1 MNLSKEEF
9 EINNKKVNELK
20 ESIEKEILKIN
31 NLYDKVN
38 NEVTSYYQKQY
49 EILVKEENELKEK
62 LQNEV
67 TKIKEKLEIFLSE
80 CINSIKINEKLNK
93 GIEKMLKE
101 KESRIIKKLSYVSK
115 INKTK
120 KIMNTLILQ
129 LMKNINIKFK
139 EEKKNIEY
147 EDYYFNGIPRPS
159 DIDIIDITDNGF
171 NLKWKISTSDFLDKN
186 KIKFRVDIKKKMI
199 KIMKKHMKE
208 LILIVKLIT

>member
-101 KESRIIKKLSYVSK
+101 KESII
-115 INKTK
+115 I
-120 KIMNTLILQ
+120 
-129 LMKNINIKFK
+129 
-139 EEKKNIEY
+139 
-147 EDYYFNGIPRPS
+147 
-159 DIDIIDITDNGF
+159 
-171 NLKWKISTSDFLDKN
+171 
-186 KIKFRVDIKKKMI
+186 
-199 KIMKKHMKE
+199 
-208 LILIVKLIT
+208 

>member
-20 ESIEKEILKIN
+20 ESTEKEILKIN

-80 CINSIKINEKLNK
+80 CIGFISLN
-93 GIEKMLKE
+93 L
-101 KESRIIKKLSYVSK
+101 
-115 INKTK
+115 
-120 KIMNTLILQ
+120 
-129 LMKNINIKFK
+129 
-139 EEKKNIEY
+139 
-147 EDYYFNGIPRPS
+147 
-159 DIDIIDITDNGF
+159 
-171 NLKWKISTSDFLDKN
+171 
-186 KIKFRVDIKKKMI
+186 
-199 KIMKKHMKE
+199 
-208 LILIVKLIT
+208 

>member
-1 MNLSKEEF
+1 LNLSKEEF

-101 KESRIIKKLSYVSK
+101 KESII
-115 INKTK
+115 I
-120 KIMNTLILQ
+120 
-129 LMKNINIKFK
+129 
-139 EEKKNIEY
+139 
-147 EDYYFNGIPRPS
+147 
-159 DIDIIDITDNGF
+159 
-171 NLKWKISTSDFLDKN
+171 
-186 KIKFRVDIKKKMI
+186 
-199 KIMKKHMKE
+199 
-208 LILIVKLIT
+208 

>member
-101 KESRIIKKLSYVSK
+101 KYLIIYKMLGQIRIIK
-115 INKTK
+115 
-120 KIMNTLILQ
+120 
-129 LMKNINIKFK
+129 
-139 EEKKNIEY
+139 
-147 EDYYFNGIPRPS
+147 
-159 DIDIIDITDNGF
+159 
-171 NLKWKISTSDFLDKN
+171 NLKEYYI
-186 KIKFRVDIKKKMI
+186 IK
-199 KIMKKHMKE
+199 
-208 LILIVKLIT
+208 